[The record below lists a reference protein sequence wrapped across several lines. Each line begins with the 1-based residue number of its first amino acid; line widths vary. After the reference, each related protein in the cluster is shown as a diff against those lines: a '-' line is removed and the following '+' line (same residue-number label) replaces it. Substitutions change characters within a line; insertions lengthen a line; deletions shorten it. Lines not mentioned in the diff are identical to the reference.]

1 MILLVFEGVKEE
13 PKIMQTVKELFFK
26 DNPDMVQCAYGS
38 DTHTFVKEVKE
49 LQEDDGEVDIFNVVK
64 SRMNRRGDTSLN
76 DFISSQF
83 EATYLFFD
91 YDPQNKTVSLSRL
104 NEEISEIID
113 VLSDSSENGMIFIS
127 YPMVES
133 LYCLNSTSDPNF
145 CNYTV
150 SIDHLHKGKS
160 WAMEYDFYRK
170 RHNVILKTDNLGNIE
185 EKDNTPERVSSL
197 KEIWNDLILVNT
209 SKANFICNDKYT
221 PPRHIEDITTKGI
234 FKKQLEKYVL
244 KDKNVP
250 VLSAFPLFLFEY
262 FHGNG
267 DF

>member
-1 MILLVFEGVKEE
+1 
-13 PKIMQTVKELFFK
+13 
-26 DNPDMVQCAYGS
+26 
-38 DTHTFVKEVKE
+38 
-49 LQEDDGEVDIFNVVK
+49 
-64 SRMNRRGDTSLN
+64 MNRRGDTSLN
-76 DFISSQF
+76 NFISSQF

-91 YDPQNKTVSLSRL
+91 YDPQNNTVSLSQL

-133 LYCLNSTSDPNF
+133 LYCLNSMSDPNF
-145 CNYTV
+145 SNYAV
-150 SIDHLHKGKS
+150 SIDQLHKGKS

-170 RHNVILKTDNLGNIE
+170 RHNIIFKTDKTGKIE

-197 KEIWNDLILVNT
+197 KAMWNDLILVNT
-209 SKANFICNDKYT
+209 SKANFICNDNYT
-221 PPRHIEDITTKGI
+221 APRYVEDITTKEI
-234 FKKQLEKYVL
+234 FIKQLKKYVS

>member
-1 MILLVFEGVKEE
+1 MILLIFEGIKEE

-26 DNPDMVQCAYGS
+26 DNPNMVQCAYGS
-38 DTHTFVKEVKE
+38 DTHTFVKEVKD
-49 LQEDDGEVDIFNVVK
+49 LQKDGGEVDIFNVVK
-64 SRMNRRGDTSLN
+64 NRMNQRGDTSLN

-91 YDPQNKTVSLSRL
+91 YDPQNKMIQLDQL

-127 YPMVES
+127 YPMVEA
-133 LYCLNSTSDPNF
+133 LYCLNCKPDFNF
-145 CNYTV
+145 CNYIV
-150 SIDHLHKGKS
+150 SIDQLNKGKS

-170 RHNVILKTDNLGNIE
+170 RYNIIFKTDKMGNIKE
-185 EKDNTPERVSSL
+185 DDNTPERKSSL
-197 KEIWNDLILVNT
+197 KEIWNHLIKANA
-209 SKANFICNDKYT
+209 SKANFICNANNT
-221 PPRHIEDITTKGI
+221 PPPNVEDITTKEI
-234 FKKQLEKYVL
+234 FNKQLEKYVL
-244 KDKNVP
+244 KDNSVS